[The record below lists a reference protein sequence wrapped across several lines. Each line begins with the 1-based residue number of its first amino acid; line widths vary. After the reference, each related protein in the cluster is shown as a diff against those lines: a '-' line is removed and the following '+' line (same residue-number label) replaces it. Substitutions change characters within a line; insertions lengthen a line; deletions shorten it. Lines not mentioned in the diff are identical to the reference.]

1 MEQWQMH
8 SKNVMTKKKKITVV
22 FVTLSFTFAVLFAD
36 VA

>member
-1 MEQWQMH
+1 
-8 SKNVMTKKKKITVV
+8 MTKNKKITVV